1 MEIDKTLE
9 RIANETIVECKDKKI
24 DVNKQDVYRTLNFMI
39 DCFGLA
45 ISKAV
50 PIEIP
55 YLGKV
60 IPKVTIAGIKQEYI
74 NYHTAK
80 GTAKEVIQ
88 DNINKKLISKSKAVS
103 ELKNQRAF
111 TNKETDDLL
120 EGYIAKDLTSLSF
133 AFNNETKT
141 EFLEKLNIKS
151 VRDIYKV

>member
-1 MEIDKTLE
+1 MQVDDTISEIASEVVKECNDKG
-9 RIANETIVECKDKKI
+9 IKI
-24 DVNKQDVYRTLNFMI
+24 NKQDVYRTLSFMQ

-60 IPKVTIAGIKQEYI
+60 IPKVTVSGIRQDYVD
-74 NYHTAK
+74 YHMTKGDGKEAIKAK
-80 GTAKEVIQ
+80 I
-88 DNINKKLISKSKAVS
+88 ISKASEKKKAVS
-103 ELKNQRAF
+103 ALKTQKAF

-120 EGYIAKDLTSLSF
+120 EGYIAKDLISLGF

-141 EFLEKLNIKS
+141 EFLERLNVKS